1 MNMDAFR
8 QSGVSYIS
16 LQNHSK
22 IKAEIDVKAQRVSEG
37 ETFPT
42 TTHPPPL
49 PHHPHA
55 SSSLLLVALVGH
67 LTHTATK
74 AEEKALCSP
83 VASFLQTTQSH
94 QVAQDPSGKE
104 NRDHSGQMRFLF
116 SGEGCCW
123 GDR

>member
-1 MNMDAFR
+1 M
-8 QSGVSYIS
+8 
-16 LQNHSK
+16 SK
-22 IKAEIDVKAQRVSEG
+22 LRELVKVK
-37 ETFPT
+37 
-42 TTHPPPL
+42 HPPPTTPPSPTTPL
-49 PHHPHA
+49 PQRQ
-55 SSSLLLVALVGH
+55 LVALVGH

-74 AEEKALCSP
+74 AEEKALRSP

-94 QVAQDPSGKE
+94 QVAQDPPAKE